1 MLLRSSRDARGIEEQ
16 RGRERERER
25 EREMETRVVFVPFP
39 PGSITTDILSFSII
53 GMTDSLF
60 SHSRIPLT

>member
-16 RGRERERER
+16 SGRDR

-39 PGSITTDILSFSII
+39 PESITTDILSFSVI